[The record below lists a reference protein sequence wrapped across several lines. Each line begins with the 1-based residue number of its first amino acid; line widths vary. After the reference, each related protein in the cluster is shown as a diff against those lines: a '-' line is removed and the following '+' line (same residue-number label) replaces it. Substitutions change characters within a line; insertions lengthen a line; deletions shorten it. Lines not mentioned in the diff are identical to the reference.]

1 MVKLQQTGGDRIYN
15 TFVASLDNS
24 IILKHGKSKVSI
36 LLIEDNILH
45 SQSCELYLDYNN
57 FTMAQQIK
65 LIDGISKDI
74 AKKYHQIY
82 EMTQMN
88 IDIYQSIEEGVCK

>member
-1 MVKLQQTGGDRIYN
+1 MVKLKQTGGDRIYN
-15 TFVASLDNS
+15 TFSASLDNS
-24 IILKHGKSKVSI
+24 ITLKHGKSKLSV
-36 LLIEDNILH
+36 LLIEDDILH
-45 SQSCELYLDYNN
+45 SQSCELYLNYDN

-88 IDIYQSIEEGVCK
+88 IDIYQSIEEGIFK

>member
-24 IILKHGKSKVSI
+24 IILKHGKSKISI

-45 SQSCELYLDYNN
+45 SQSCELYLDYDN

-88 IDIYQSIEEGVCK
+88 IDIYQSIEEGVFK

>member
-1 MVKLQQTGGDRIYN
+1 MVKLKQTGGDRIYN
-15 TFVASLDNS
+15 TFAASLDNS
-24 IILKHGKSKVSI
+24 ITLKHGKSKLSI

-45 SQSCELYLDYNN
+45 SQSCEIYLDYDN

-65 LIDGISKDI
+65 LIDDITKDI

-88 IDIYQSIEEGVCK
+88 IDIYQSIEEGIFK

>member
-1 MVKLQQTGGDRIYN
+1 MLKLKQSGADRIYN
-15 TFVASLDNS
+15 IYSVSLDNN
-24 IILKHGKSKVSI
+24 IVLKHGKAILSV

-45 SQSCELYLDYNN
+45 SQSCEIYLDYDN

-65 LIDGISKDI
+65 LIDDITKDI

-88 IDIYQSIEEGVCK
+88 IDIYQSIEEGIFK